1 MRNDFSLIL
10 IGDNNMTWESIL
22 KRRSRRID
30 VKRKK
35 KGSVDTGWSK
45 PKIKTD
51 NDIKAEYID
60 KMIGLVESV
69 THTEGEEGPYYQNPK
84 YNVNNVYFDMN
95 KLGGRMLNEWI
106 LKLLNILKEGF
117 RQNKSIEFDTAKLDL
132 YTLEEL
138 KELVHRLMRAVN
150 SPDYSYLELEQ
161 LYYPIIVNVGG
172 KTISVG
178 FDIRKLM
185 EEQI

>member
-84 YNVNNVYFDMN
+84 YKVNNVYFDMN

-178 FDIRKLM
+178 FDIR
-185 EEQI
+185 

>member
-1 MRNDFSLIL
+1 
-10 IGDNNMTWESIL
+10 MTWESIL

-84 YNVNNVYFDMN
+84 YDVYNVYFNMN
-95 KLGGRMLNEWI
+95 KLCGRMLNEWI

-117 RQNKSIEFDTAKLDL
+117 KQNKSIEFDTAKLDL

>member
-1 MRNDFSLIL
+1 MS
-10 IGDNNMTWESIL
+10 WEEIL
-22 KRRSRRID
+22 KRRGREINI
-30 VKRKK
+30 KRKK
-35 KGSVDTGWSK
+35 KDSVDTGWSK

-51 NDIKAEYID
+51 NDIKADYID
-60 KMIGLVESV
+60 KMIGVVESV
-69 THTEGEEGPYYQNPK
+69 SHTDSDEKTPYQNPK
-84 YNVNNVYFDMN
+84 YNIYNVYFDMN

-117 RQNKSIEFDTAKLDL
+117 KQNKSIEFDTTNLDL

-150 SPDYSYLELEQ
+150 PPHYSYLELEQ

-172 KTISVG
+172 KTTSVG
-178 FDIRKLM
+178 FDLRRLM
-185 EEQI
+185 EEQL

>member
-1 MRNDFSLIL
+1 MS
-10 IGDNNMTWESIL
+10 WEDIL
-22 KRRSRRID
+22 KRRGREIN

-60 KMIGLVESV
+60 KMIGVVESV
-69 THTEGEEGPYYQNPK
+69 SHTKGEEGTYYQNPK
-84 YNVNNVYFDMN
+84 YDVYNVYFNMN

-117 RQNKSIEFDTAKLDL
+117 KQNKSIEFDTDNLDL

-138 KELVHRLMRAVN
+138 KKLVHRLMRAVN
-150 SPDYSYLELEQ
+150 PPDYSYLELEQ

-185 EEQI
+185 EEQL

>member
-1 MRNDFSLIL
+1 MS
-10 IGDNNMTWESIL
+10 WEDIL

-35 KGSVDTGWSK
+35 TGSVNTGWSK

-51 NDIKAEYID
+51 NDIKADYID
-60 KMIGLVESV
+60 KMIGVVESV
-69 THTEGEEGPYYQNPK
+69 TYTEGEEKRPYQNPK

-117 RQNKSIEFDTAKLDL
+117 KQNKSIDFDNDNLDL

-150 SPDYSYLELEQ
+150 PPRYSYVELEQ

-172 KTISVG
+172 KTTSVG

-185 EEQI
+185 EEQL